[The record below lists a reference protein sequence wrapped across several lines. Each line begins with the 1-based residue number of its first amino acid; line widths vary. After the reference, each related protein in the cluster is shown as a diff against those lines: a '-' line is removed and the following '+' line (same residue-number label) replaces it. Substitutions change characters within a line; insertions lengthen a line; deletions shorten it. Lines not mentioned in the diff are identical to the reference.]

1 MFRRFMLSLIA
12 IVTVAIPSFVVTSP
26 ASAATPGGCAEGYSC
41 QLYSPLYALAM
52 QIPPIF
58 YWIAVVLL
66 VTGFVLVASL
76 VCSAVRQAL
85 RSS

>member
-26 ASAATPGGCAEGYSC
+26 ASAATPGAEGYSC